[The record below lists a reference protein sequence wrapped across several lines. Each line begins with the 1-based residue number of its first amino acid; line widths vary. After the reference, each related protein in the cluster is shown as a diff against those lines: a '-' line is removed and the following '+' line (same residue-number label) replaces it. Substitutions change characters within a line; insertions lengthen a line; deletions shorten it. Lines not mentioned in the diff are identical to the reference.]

1 MGDCLKLAEEY
12 KYSSALFYE
21 TGEDVFNMLEPYNR

>member
-1 MGDCLKLAEEY
+1 MRDCLKLAEEY

-21 TGEDVFNMLEPYNR
+21 TGEAVFNMSEHL